1 MPAVSWY
8 DDQTDTEL
16 ARVATLLERM
26 AFEDDV
32 RKVIRSIIV
41 NNKIDPRQEQIYL
54 ASTSTANQRRDKS
67 QRADRRTRPSNFT
80 GGQIITQNQITDAG
94 HVDMRDVRKDEKKA
108 SFIFIQQQPT
118 LLGQNINC
126 QTLG

>member
-94 HVDMRDVRKDEKKA
+94 HVDMRDVRKDEKKQREVHIPEENEQ
-108 SFIFIQQQPT
+108 S
-118 LLGQNINC
+118 
-126 QTLG
+126 